1 MPIGV
6 HKATILGAG
15 GGPPA
20 EGGTETTYDS
30 GGNTYI
36 VHSFLSSSDL
46 VIGGSDLTVDYL
58 IQAGGGG
65 GAGGLGVGSFKPFAL
80 IKSSTSAFEF

>member
-36 VHSFLSSSDL
+36 VHSFLSSGDL
-46 VIGGSDLTVDYL
+46 VIGGSDITADFL

-65 GAGGLGVGSFKPFAL
+65 GDGRA
-80 IKSSTSAFEF
+80 ED